1 MAKFSPEEVSALQ
14 AGGNERANQVDLKEW
29 DPLRNSKPDSRYPH
43 KVFASSN
50 IQKLREFIKYVY
62 VERRYTGESSSNL
75 SRIRLSEKE
84 PNASKRSSSF
94 RLEFR
99 TPNSSLGPYPKS
111 DDKNLRYLYDESRSP
126 RYAQKYSRNGGH
138 IRSPIQIEVVDDR
151 YKDDERRN
159 RRLANIET
167 KLKKTSSDD
176 LKKVETVA
184 APLAEVSKEKAQPL
198 KSTPLTSSQ
207 TPYIGLAL
215 RQWKPWS
222 RRHNTVVTPPQHRRH
237 TATALSPHRHNTA
250 TEPPNRHKRPTTT
263 THKAASPNLAPNPQI
278 AVNEPTKQ
286 RRREH
291 HKIVETT
298 TTLLIHG
305 TSTMGKE
312 REGELETRKGEG
324 NWGNYEYMGTNTQ
337 FENLNYCGHYRR
349 LKTLGMLCHQ
359 LMTLGK

>member
-1 MAKFSPEEVSALQ
+1 MDHGENGVDGKQEKRVCTVLFLLEEVDAHGRKVQ
-14 AGGNERANQVDLKEW
+14 P
-29 DPLRNSKPDSRYPH
+29 PLM
-43 KVFASSN
+43 
-50 IQKLREFIKYVY
+50 
-62 VERRYTGESSSNL
+62 
-75 SRIRLSEKE
+75 SEKE

-99 TPNSSLGPYPKS
+99 TPNSSPGPYPKS

-126 RYAQKYSRNGGH
+126 RYTQKYSRNGGH
-138 IRSPIQIEVVDDR
+138 IKSPIQIEVVDDR

-159 RRLANIET
+159 RRLPNIEA

-184 APLAEVSKEKAQPL
+184 APWL
-198 KSTPLTSSQ
+198 
-207 TPYIGLAL
+207 
-215 RQWKPWS
+215 
-222 RRHNTVVTPPQHRRH
+222 
-237 TATALSPHRHNTA
+237 NTA
-250 TEPPNRHKRPTTT
+250 TEPLNRHKRPTTT
-263 THKAASPNLAPNPQI
+263 THKAASPNLAPNPQT

-298 TTLLIHG
+298 TTSLIQG

-324 NWGNYEYMGTNTQ
+324 NWGNSEYMGTNTE

-349 LKTLGMLCHQ
+349 PKTLGMLCHQ
-359 LMTLGK
+359 LMTLVGETQLDDVSAGYQERLEIPEAVRILNCNLVEDYSGTL

>member
-1 MAKFSPEEVSALQ
+1 MALNGVNLRQEKNSHDNVKDKFIQQIDKDKFIFDREFTHRVKSVSMAKFSPEEVSALQ

-29 DPLRNSKPDSRYPH
+29 DALRNSKPDSKYPH

-99 TPNSSLGPYPKS
+99 TPNSSPGPYPKS

-138 IRSPIQIEVVDDR
+138 IRSPIQIEVVDDM

-159 RRLANIET
+159 RRLANIEA

-184 APLAEVSKEKAQPL
+184 APLAEVSKET
-198 KSTPLTSSQ
+198 TPVEKPSRKTESIGAFQKLPIVMTSIDILGS
-207 TPYIGLAL
+207 AL
-215 RQWKPWS
+215 RKA
-222 RRHNTVVTPPQHRRH
+222 RK
-237 TATALSPHRHNTA
+237 LSPTKGIANNSKREKNKEIVFPLRTYV
-250 TEPPNRHKRPTTT
+250 ESFPNKTYLHPYER
-263 THKAASPNLAPNPQI
+263 S
-278 AVNEPTKQ
+278 
-286 RRREH
+286 
-291 HKIVETT
+291 
-298 TTLLIHG
+298 LI
-305 TSTMGKE
+305 K
-312 REGELETRKGEG
+312 L
-324 NWGNYEYMGTNTQ
+324 
-337 FENLNYCGHYRR
+337 
-349 LKTLGMLCHQ
+349 TLGDGYYEMVC
-359 LMTLGK
+359 

>member
-1 MAKFSPEEVSALQ
+1 MALNGVNLRQEKNSHDNVKDKFIQQIEIIGKEDNAALATQEFKYPTCREFTHIVKSVSMAKFSPEEVSALQ
-14 AGGNERANQVDLKEW
+14 AGGNE
-29 DPLRNSKPDSRYPH
+29 
-43 KVFASSN
+43 
-50 IQKLREFIKYVY
+50 
-62 VERRYTGESSSNL
+62 
-75 SRIRLSEKE
+75 SEKE

-198 KSTPLTSSQ
+198 KFIHKFRAHLLPRHRPPTLGSPCDSGSPGHAATTPSSRHHSTVATQ
-207 TPYIGLAL
+207 
-215 RQWKPWS
+215 
-222 RRHNTVVTPPQHRRH
+222 PQHCRH
-237 TATALSPHRHNTA
+237 TATTL
-250 TEPPNRHKRPTTT
+250 
-263 THKAASPNLAPNPQI
+263 LQNPQI
-278 AVNEPTKQ
+278 ATNDQPPQPIRQ
-286 RRREH
+286 RHR
-291 HKIVETT
+291 T
-298 TTLLIHG
+298 
-305 TSTMGKE
+305 
-312 REGELETRKGEG
+312 
-324 NWGNYEYMGTNTQ
+324 
-337 FENLNYCGHYRR
+337 
-349 LKTLGMLCHQ
+349 
-359 LMTLGK
+359 

>member
-29 DPLRNSKPDSRYPH
+29 DPLRNSKPD
-43 KVFASSN
+43 SSN

-198 KSTPLTSSQ
+198 KVGQ
-207 TPYIGLAL
+207 
-215 RQWKPWS
+215 
-222 RRHNTVVTPPQHRRH
+222 PPQ
-237 TATALSPHRHNTA
+237 TQFYELILLSPNKEHNSST
-250 TEPPNRHKRPTTT
+250 NITT
-263 THKAASPNLAPNPQI
+263 KWI
-278 AVNEPTKQ
+278 AN
-286 RRREH
+286 
-291 HKIVETT
+291 
-298 TTLLIHG
+298 
-305 TSTMGKE
+305 
-312 REGELETRKGEG
+312 
-324 NWGNYEYMGTNTQ
+324 
-337 FENLNYCGHYRR
+337 
-349 LKTLGMLCHQ
+349 
-359 LMTLGK
+359 

>member
-1 MAKFSPEEVSALQ
+1 MDHGEN
-14 AGGNERANQVDLKEW
+14 GVDGKQEK
-29 DPLRNSKPDSRYPH
+29 R
-43 KVFASSN
+43 
-50 IQKLREFIKYVY
+50 
-62 VERRYTGESSSNL
+62 
-75 SRIRLSEKE
+75 SEKE

-99 TPNSSLGPYPKS
+99 TPNSSPGPYPKS

-138 IRSPIQIEVVDDR
+138 IGSPIQIEVVDDR

-159 RRLANIET
+159 RRLANIEA

-176 LKKVETVA
+176 LKKVEIVA

-198 KSTPLTSSQ
+198 K

-222 RRHNTVVTPPQHRRH
+222 RRHSIVVTPPQHCRH
-237 TATALSPHRHNTA
+237 TVTALSPHRRSTA

-263 THKAASPNLAPNPQI
+263 THKAASPNLAPNPQT

-298 TTLLIHG
+298 TTPLIHG

-324 NWGNYEYMGTNTQ
+324 NWGNSEYMGTNTE

-349 LKTLGMLCHQ
+349 PKTLGMLCTVNN
-359 LMTLGK
+359 LMKVVGKAFGK